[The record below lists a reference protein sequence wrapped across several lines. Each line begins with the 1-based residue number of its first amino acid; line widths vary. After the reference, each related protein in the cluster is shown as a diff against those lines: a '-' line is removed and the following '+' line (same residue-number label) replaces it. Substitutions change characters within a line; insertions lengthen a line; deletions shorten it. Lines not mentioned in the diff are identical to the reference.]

1 MVKKA
6 KGTKHKGKK
15 LKSNTIKLPDTSRGK
30 DSKSYQTGKEL
41 RVDKELDKKKDV
53 KEKDV
58 FDFSY
63 KK

>member
-1 MVKKA
+1 MANGKRNIKQKKVK
-6 KGTKHKGKK
+6 T
-15 LKSNTIKLPDTSRGK
+15 NYVDTSRAK
-30 DSKSYQTGKEL
+30 NTKSYHTGKEL
-41 RVDKELDKKKDV
+41 RVDKELGKKKDV

>member
-1 MVKKA
+1 MAKKA
-6 KGTKHKGKK
+6 KAKK
-15 LKSNTIKLPDTSRGK
+15 VKTNAIKSVDTSRAYEP
-30 DSKSYQTGKEL
+30 KSYQIGKEL

>member
-1 MVKKA
+1 MAKKA
-6 KGTKHKGKK
+6 KQKK
-15 LKSNTIKLPDTSRGK
+15 VKTNYVDTSRANEP
-30 DSKSYQTGKEL
+30 KSYQKGKEL

>member
-1 MVKKA
+1 MAKKA
-6 KGTKHKGKK
+6 KQKK
-15 LKSNTIKLPDTSRGK
+15 VKTDVPDTSRAYQP
-30 DSKSYQTGKEL
+30 KSYRTGKEL

>member
-1 MVKKA
+1 MAKKA
-6 KGTKHKGKK
+6 KGKK
-15 LKSNTIKLPDTSRGK
+15 VKTNYVDTSRANEP
-30 DSKSYQTGKEL
+30 KSYQKGKEL

>member
-1 MVKKA
+1 MVKKS
-6 KGTKHKGKK
+6 KK
-15 LKSNTIKLPDTSRGK
+15 VKSGGVTNVSDTSRAK
-30 DSKSYQTGKEL
+30 EPKLKMVGKEL
-41 RVDKELDKKKDV
+41 RIDKQLDKKKDV

>member
-1 MVKKA
+1 MA
-6 KGTKHKGKK
+6 KGTKPKK
-15 LKSNTIKLPDTSRGK
+15 AKQKKVKTNYVDTSRANEP
-30 DSKSYQTGKEL
+30 KSYQKGKEL

>member
-1 MVKKA
+1 MVKKSKKA
-6 KGTKHKGKK
+6 KAGTNV
-15 LKSNTIKLPDTSRGK
+15 SDTSRAK
-30 DSKSYQTGKEL
+30 EPKLKMVGKEL
-41 RVDKELDKKKDV
+41 RIDKQLDKKKDV